1 MNRVVLDLS
10 VAPHRAGMICASSN
24 SSLWYESRDLAF
36 FGPTLYK
43 LHQLDCSSSPSLTP
57 FEVSY
62 RNRVRD
68 ICYAELEGIPLLVT
82 VSGYRGVT
90 AYNTNTVKE
99 LWSIEGEIPFNE
111 KTLFARGIT
120 ADEHGRLFVLDDRNK
135 CIHVFSVKGKYVTTL
150 LRKGEQGIAELR
162 EIRWSEG
169 LSGLIVVHGYG
180 RNTQISIIKIQ
191 YGNCYLTSSCI

>member
-1 MNRVVLDLS
+1 M
-10 VAPHRAGMICASSN
+10 MCAHSN
-24 SSLWYESRDLAF
+24 GSLWYESGNYVT
-36 FGPTLYK
+36 FGPTLYE
-43 LHQLDCSSSPSLTP
+43 LHQLDCSSSPSLIP
-57 FEVSY
+57 FEISY
-62 RNRVRD
+62 RRTVRD
-68 ICYAELEGIPLLVT
+68 ICCAELEGIPLLVT

-90 AYNTNTVKE
+90 AYNTNTEEEV
-99 LWSIEGEIPFNE
+99 WSIEGEIPFNE

-120 ADEHGRLFVLDDRNK
+120 SDKHDRLFVLDDRNK

-191 YGNCYLTSSCI
+191 SYGNCYLASSCM